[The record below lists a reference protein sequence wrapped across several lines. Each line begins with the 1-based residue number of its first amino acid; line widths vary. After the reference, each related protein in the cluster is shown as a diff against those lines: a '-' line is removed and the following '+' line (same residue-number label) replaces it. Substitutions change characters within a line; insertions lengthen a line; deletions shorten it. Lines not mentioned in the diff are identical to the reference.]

1 MTWNT
6 LWGLFNEAIQVNKR
20 NHQWTLKDLDRAAEI
35 LAKACRMILDDKLPD
50 TDIRDNIFNTISEY
64 VLKHAVNN
72 VTSLVQSANNV

>member
-1 MTWNT
+1 
-6 LWGLFNEAIQVNKR
+6 
-20 NHQWTLKDLDRAAEI
+20 
-35 LAKACRMILDDKLPD
+35 MILDDKLPD